1 VAERDRQRRLEIFAR
16 SDWQMSLG
24 EQAAIEGVVAQLSPR
39 LAIEVRTAEG
49 RSLECIASHSA
60 QVHAVDLTDELLAS
74 GPANARFHKGDS
86 KVVLPELLDRFASE
100 ARNVDLALAHDSM
113 QRASQLI
120 DGPGTP
126 TASVT
131 APRIPLDA
139 AHLGREPLQRELDAM
154 HSSWS
159 WRLTRLLRAVKVQLR
174 GLTACRPRG
183 STDGRV

>member
-24 EQAAIEGVVAQLSPR
+24 ERAGLEG
-39 LAIEVRTAEG
+39 
-49 RSLECIASHSA
+49 
-60 QVHAVDLTDELLAS
+60 
-74 GPANARFHKGDS
+74 
-86 KVVLPELLDRFASE
+86 
-100 ARNVDLALAHDSM
+100 
-113 QRASQLI
+113 ASQLI

-126 TASVT
+126 APSVT
-131 APRIPLDA
+131 ARRIPLDA
-139 AHLGREPLQRELDAM
+139 AHLRREPLQRELDAM